1 MWCVAVS
8 ELATQC
14 RARLS
19 HNAAAAAAAADDDHD
34 GTDGG

>member
-19 HNAAAAAAAADDDHD
+19 HNAAAADDDDDHD